1 MGLRSAGITGIVP
14 STLLGLP
21 THILLVHFVVVLTPL
36 TCLAVLLHALWP
48 AAARRL
54 GVVTPL
60 AAFVVMVLTPITTSA
75 GEQLEAQTGVTP
87 AIQLHAQLGE
97 TLKYWVIPL
106 FVVAL
111 AEWLFTRWGAAAL
124 ATRMTPTGVL
134 GIRLI
139 VMIAAVVVAV
149 GTTIDVAL
157 IGDAGARAVWG
168 HLG

>member
-1 MGLRSAGITGIVP
+1 MVP
-14 STLLGLP
+14 STFLGLP

-36 TCLAVLLHALWP
+36 AALAVLLHALWP

-60 AAFVVMVLTPITTSA
+60 AALIVMVLTPITTSA
-75 GEQLEAQTGVTP
+75 GEELETKVGVTP
-87 AIQLHAQLGE
+87 EVALHAELGE

-111 AEWLFTRWGAAAL
+111 AEWIFTRWGADAL
-124 ATRMTPTGVL
+124 AKRLTPTAVL
-134 GIRLI
+134 GIRVLI
-139 VMIAAVVVAV
+139 MAAAVVVAV
-149 GTTIDVAL
+149 GTVIDVAL

-168 HLG
+168 QLK